1 MQKQAIFFLDRRK
14 IRYKDLEVVCV
25 EIPVVEI
32 IPARRR
38 ISDVVSK
45 VQETNNMVSFGA
57 LKCLFCVRRRYV
69 PSAESDVTSILIIC
83 KQWNIGKSR
92 VNAEK

>member
-1 MQKQAIFFLDRRK
+1 M
-14 IRYKDLEVVCV
+14 
-25 EIPVVEI
+25 
-32 IPARRR
+32 
-38 ISDVVSK
+38 VSK